1 MGQMVVSTYFYK
13 TSFLVIFSVYLEIHS
28 TPYLLELSLVTGY
41 VFISSVN
48 FTNKLKV
55 FYV

>member
-13 TSFLVIFSVYLEIHS
+13 ISFLVIFSVYLEIHS

-41 VFISSVN
+41 IFISSVN

>member
-28 TPYLLELSLVTGY
+28 TSYLLELSLVTGY
-41 VFISSVN
+41 IFISSVN

>member
-41 VFISSVN
+41 IFISSVN